1 MATDILVTED
11 SGSVVTNDTTRWPA
25 YTTKADILRD
35 LLAAGSGGR
44 VAIMDIAMKL
54 SNTDN
59 TGLTDKASR
68 IN

>member
-11 SGSVVTNDTTRWPA
+11 SGSVVERDITRWPA
-25 YTTKADILRD
+25 YTTKAEILRD
-35 LLAAGSGGR
+35 LLAAR
-44 VAIMDIAMKL
+44 TDAAKMDIAMKL

>member
-35 LLAAGSGGR
+35 LLGARTDS
-44 VAIMDIAMKL
+44 AIMDIAMKL